1 MVMKSPSKAAL
12 GRRGLLLLRVLS
24 PAARTRQQELATA
37 RHKTSVFKK
46 LRTTEACWGSAP
58 FLPFLQYR
66 LPCPRNGPI
75 PTLAESFLH
84 QSSVTMSLT
93 GTARCSRF
101 YPVDNTN
108 QHNAY
113 VLFSAFIAGIDT
125 MTEATLGKKE
135 RASFSLQFHITG
147 RQRGKSRNELKP
159 DRHLKAGTE
168 TDALEGHYLLDAQ
181 SPVSWALRHSASTKK
196 KMHLRLAEMPVRWG
210 CFLRLGSLFPND
222 SSFCK
227 SDIQLSAQ
235 YITKTSLSN
244 IDFSSK
250 YL

>member
-1 MVMKSPSKAAL
+1 MPILVSFSVMVMKSPSKAAL

-37 RHKTSVFKK
+37 GHKTSVFKK

-101 YPVDNTN
+101 SPVDNTN
-108 QHNAY
+108 WHNAY

-125 MTEATLGKKE
+125 MTEITLGKKE
-135 RASFSLQFHITG
+135 RASFSL
-147 RQRGKSRNELKP
+147 
-159 DRHLKAGTE
+159 
-168 TDALEGHYLLDAQ
+168 
-181 SPVSWALRHSASTKK
+181 
-196 KMHLRLAEMPVRWG
+196 
-210 CFLRLGSLFPND
+210 
-222 SSFCK
+222 
-227 SDIQLSAQ
+227 
-235 YITKTSLSN
+235 
-244 IDFSSK
+244 
-250 YL
+250 